1 MAWEGPNWM
10 EVVQKHRESY
20 SNDEEAKVEKAHK
33 MYRGDSWGAEER
45 GAAKDGVL
53 KLVTYNLLFA
63 VIETATAATV
73 PTQLAFTVY
82 EKAETPATIWEDY
95 LTRAGRIG
103 DWRGE
108 ACLSMVD
115 AMLTGRSILKTTP
128 SANGFPQIRAVD
140 PRRVYFDL
148 SVRRPCDIG
157 YYIEFCPMTISS
169 FRKRLR
175 RVGKKAAVYK
185 LPDTVNDVERFA
197 TAYPKWLSGPASKTS
212 GQQWVPVYEVV
223 DVANRTV
230 THWIEGVEEP
240 LCEWTGEDYYNPY
253 SIYNLN
259 LNGQDNRGLS
269 EVTLVED
276 TVAAI
281 NRLLVYWAEIIR
293 RQVPITVY
301 DSTRI
306 DENEVTK
313 IARAAPGSFVAV
325 KSNGQPP
332 LSAIQQ
338 LPVNQVPPNI
348 IEFMQKLEQIV
359 SFITAMS
366 DMARGQVVGA
376 KTATEL
382 AVIESKDKTRLQHR
396 VSRFNSAWEDA
407 ARKAIELGRHTNP
420 DWPDVWDLNMMA
432 YSPMAMNREVLRERF
447 LQAYPIMSG
456 RPESFKQTEVDKE
469 FVDVMGMSPRV
480 LYTEEE
486 REQMAQAAAAQMAPP
501 PPPPPADAPVDPE
514 TPTQEVTAGPPESLP
529 PQAVALLNA
538 AQGEGA

>member
-1 MAWEGPNWM
+1 MAWDGPNWM
-10 EVVQKHRESY
+10 EVVQKHREMY
-20 SNDEEAKVEKAHK
+20 SSDEEEKIEKAHK

-45 GAAKDGVL
+45 IAQRDGVL

-73 PTQLAFTVY
+73 PTNLEFTVY
-82 EKAETPATIWEDY
+82 EKPEAQATIMEDF
-95 LTRAGRIG
+95 LERAGRIG

-115 AMLTGRSILKTTP
+115 AMLTGRSVLKTTP

-148 SVRRPCDIG
+148 AVRRPGDIG
-157 YYIEFCPMTISS
+157 YYIEFCPMTIAA

-175 RVGKKAAVYK
+175 RVGGKSAIYK
-185 LPDTVNDVERFA
+185 LPDTVNDVDTFA

-212 GQQWVPVYEVV
+212 GQQWVPIYEVV
-223 DVANRTV
+223 DTSSRVV
-230 THWIEGVEEP
+230 THWLEGVDEP
-240 LCEWTGEDYYNPY
+240 LCEWKDENYYNPY
-253 SIYNLN
+253 SLYNLN

-306 DENEVTK
+306 EEAEIVK
-313 IARAAPGSFVAV
+313 IARAAPGAFVAV
-325 KSNGQPP
+325 KTNGQPP

-338 LPVNQVPPNI
+338 LPVNQVPPNL

-396 VSRFNSAWEDA
+396 VSRFNAAWEDS
-407 ARKAIELGRHTNP
+407 ARKAIELGRVNNP
-420 DWPDVWDLNMMA
+420 DWPGVWDVSMIA

-456 RPESFKQTEVDKE
+456 RPEAFKQEEVDKE

-480 LYTEEE
+480 LYTDDE
-486 REQMAQAAAAQMAPP
+486 RAAMAQAAAQQQQAPPMAPP
-501 PPPPPADAPVDPE
+501 SEPAVESE
-514 TPTQEVTAGPPESLP
+514 TPSQEVAAGPPESLP
-529 PQAVALLNA
+529 PQATALLNA
-538 AQGEGA
+538 AQGGGA